1 MTARAFLGAGDLYL
15 ARQVG
20 GVFEEFTG
28 PFECSK
34 FEIKPNVQLREQIS
48 KGKTTYGQVIETVA
62 LQQPA
67 DLSVDLTEVNKE
79 SLAIALLGTTAAL
92 SQTAGTLANEPVVA
106 KLDKWVAISK
116 ANLTEASVVVT
127 NVAGSTTYVAGVD
140 YLINAQ
146 LGWIKALV
154 GGAIADAS
162 TLHVDAPYGAITGT
176 EIKGGTQAQLRVRF
190 KLDGKNFADET
201 PCIVTVHEAVIAADA
216 AFDFLSDNF
225 ATITMPGRMKTPAGF
240 TEPFTVHLRAA

>member
-15 ARQVG
+15 ARQVN
-20 GVFEEFTG
+20 GVFEDFVG

-48 KGKTTYGQVIETVA
+48 KGRSTYGQVIETVA

-67 DLSVDLTEVNKE
+67 DLSVDLTEVNRE
-79 SLAIALLGTTAAL
+79 TLAIALLGTTAAL
-92 SQTAGTLANEPVVA
+92 AQTSGTLSNEPVTV
-106 KLDKWVAISK
+106 KLDKWVPLSK
-116 ANLTEASVVVT
+116 AALTEASVVVT
-127 NVAGSTTYVAGVD
+127 NVAGTTTYVKGVD
-140 YLINAQ
+140 YIVNAQ
-146 LGWIKALV
+146 LGWIKALT
-154 GGAIADAS
+154 GGAITDA
-162 TLHVDAPYGAITGT
+162 TVVHVDATYSAISGT
-176 EIKGGTQAQLRVRF
+176 EIKGSTQAQLRVKF

-225 ATITMPGRMKTPAGF
+225 ATVTMPGRMKTPSGM
-240 TEPFTVHLRAA
+240 TEPFTVHLRNS